1 MMMPGADDNTAL
13 MSLPPPPPSS
23 STEKVPSCTT
33 PPKYDANDDV
43 AVQEQQQPFKDTS
56 AELFG
61 KKPNPKTHPKMNPT
75 FSLAQAQRVSAAS
88 DVYFSQFLALL
99 EEEVDSVCSSRSI
112 SRKPTRLWA
121 LPWALVSTP
130 AAASTVCSCSSR
142 KKGTVW
148 RALPDC
154 ITTSLPY
161 SGLRVELLSCGSIH
175 LTGPYLSL
183 FIGGGSGDQNSITP
197 TTVVV
202 NFHGTSKVLL
212 RCGGGGGGNGG
223 GKEGGGDN
231 PQVQQQQPPRNS
243 CEVDILSGPY
253 TVALRPGQASLSSSA
268 NVLTYVIDKAGTT
281 KTKIIKQHQQQK
293 SSENS
298 SSSWGLSLASE
309 EDQVLKAVQQ
319 ALTGG
324 RAKWQAETKKK
335 KQLRLKEVA
344 EKEKEKEKE
353 VAPPVAPLKFTRK
366 WQLPKEKKGQQQQNN
381 FWTFEDG
388 LTIHDQADGTLQL
401 YYSIGSKSKKSQQ
414 LQQQM
419 NEPQANPLQLLVNS
433 QHLYLQQQQQVCA
446 QLAPTTAHTFDCHRK
461 LSQQT
466 TGQVNEGG
474 SSKRVNPCVN
484 LSPPLQPTMMVV
496 AKDGGEEV
504 AKKVLPIVP
513 ALSPVPANFSLPS
526 LLSTCEQYALGGPG
540 SGLLVKH
547 RHRRAGLNS
556 RNLICLL

>member
-1 MMMPGADDNTAL
+1 
-13 MSLPPPPPSS
+13 
-23 STEKVPSCTT
+23 
-33 PPKYDANDDV
+33 
-43 AVQEQQQPFKDTS
+43 
-56 AELFG
+56 
-61 KKPNPKTHPKMNPT
+61 MNPT

-99 EEEVDSVCSSRSI
+99 EEEVDSAVLKQKHQQKANTTLGPSLGPRFH
-112 SRKPTRLWA
+112 A
-121 LPWALVSTP
+121 
-130 AAASTVCSCSSR
+130 CSCVDCLQLLYE
-142 KKGTVW
+142 KKGTIW

-154 ITTSLPY
+154 ITTTLPY

-366 WQLPKEKKGQQQQNN
+366 WTLPKEKKGQQQNN
-381 FWTFEDG
+381 FWTFEG
-388 LTIHDQADGTLQL
+388 RR
-401 YYSIGSKSKKSQQ
+401 KKSDC
-414 LQQQM
+414 
-419 NEPQANPLQLLVNS
+419 S
-433 QHLYLQQQQQVCA
+433 QTLK
-446 QLAPTTAHTFDCHRK
+446 PF
-461 LSQQT
+461 
-466 TGQVNEGG
+466 
-474 SSKRVNPCVN
+474 
-484 LSPPLQPTMMVV
+484 
-496 AKDGGEEV
+496 
-504 AKKVLPIVP
+504 
-513 ALSPVPANFSLPS
+513 PS
-526 LLSTCEQYALGGPG
+526 FRRSDHPRPG
-540 SGLLVKH
+540 
-547 RHRRAGLNS
+547 
-556 RNLICLL
+556 

>member
-1 MMMPGADDNTAL
+1 MMPGADDNTAL
-13 MSLPPPPPSS
+13 MSLPPPPSS
-23 STEKVPSCTT
+23 ITEKVPSCTT
-33 PPKYDANDDV
+33 SPKYDANDDV

-61 KKPNPKTHPKMNPT
+61 EKPNPKTHPKMNST
-75 FSLAQAQRVSAAS
+75 FSLAQAHRVSAAS

-99 EEEVDSVCSSRSI
+99 EEEVDSVVLKQKHQQKANTTLGPSLGPRFH
-112 SRKPTRLWA
+112 A
-121 LPWALVSTP
+121 
-130 AAASTVCSCSSR
+130 CSCVDCLQLLYE
-142 KKGTVW
+142 KKGTIW

-154 ITTSLPY
+154 ITTTLPY

-231 PQVQQQQPPRNS
+231 PQQQLRNSSS

-298 SSSWGLSLASE
+298 SSSYWGLSLASE

-353 VAPPVAPLKFTRK
+353 IAPPVAPLKFTRK
-366 WQLPKEKKGQQQQNN
+366 WQLPKEKKGQQQQQQNN
-381 FWTFEDG
+381 FWTFEG
-388 LTIHDQADGTLQL
+388 RPE
-401 YYSIGSKSKKSQQ
+401 KSLPK
-414 LQQQM
+414 
-419 NEPQANPLQLLVNS
+419 NPLK
-433 QHLYLQQQQQVCA
+433 
-446 QLAPTTAHTFDCHRK
+446 T
-461 LSQQT
+461 
-466 TGQVNEGG
+466 
-474 SSKRVNPCVN
+474 
-484 LSPPLQPTMMVV
+484 
-496 AKDGGEEV
+496 
-504 AKKVLPIVP
+504 
-513 ALSPVPANFSLPS
+513 FSLFQ
-526 LLSTCEQYALGGPG
+526 T
-540 SGLLVKH
+540 V
-547 RHRRAGLNS
+547 
-556 RNLICLL
+556 